1 MIEFS
6 LCFFLSRIDCVL
18 VLTLATGGQL
28 KYPIRFATLDAP
40 PDDEIT
46 IESVGLNKIS
56 TIGFR
61 LYSPTE
67 YVINFL
73 FMFNQLFL
81 VHQWH
86 IKHILHRIVID
97 HLV

>member
-1 MIEFS
+1 MDS
-6 LCFFLSRIDCVL
+6 VL

-28 KYPIRFATLDAP
+28 KYPIRFSTLDPP

-46 IESVGLNKIS
+46 LEAIGLNKIS

-67 YVINFL
+67 YVIILIFL
-73 FMFNQLFL
+73 SNLFL
-81 VHQWH
+81 IKLVHLLN
-86 IKHILHRIVID
+86 IKHILPPIVID
-97 HLV
+97 LLV